1 MSEIAAVV
9 LMPRDDLIQGS
20 AAQMGAN
27 GYHDMIIGCR
37 RVALYNIKTV

>member
-9 LMPRDDLIQGS
+9 LMPRDDLNQGP

-27 GYHDMIIGCR
+27 GCR
-37 RVALYNIKTV
+37 PYIYIR

>member
-27 GYHDMIIGCR
+27 GCR
-37 RVALYNIKTV
+37 PDIYIR

>member
-9 LMPRDDLIQGS
+9 LMPRDDLNQGS

-27 GYHDMIIGCR
+27 GCCPDISIR
-37 RVALYNIKTV
+37 